1 MGDWKNYIIF
11 CFGEQVDYETARSKK
26 EACDLYVEECREK
39 YIKDYGCEPA
49 DDMIEDVYENID
61 VIEAV
66 DLSDDA
72 DLYD

>member
-1 MGDWKNYIIF
+1 MGEWKNYLIY
-11 CFGEQVDYETARSKK
+11 CFGEIVDCEIARSVK

-39 YIKDYGCEPA
+39 YVKDFGCEPT

-61 VIEAV
+61 VVEAV
-66 DLSDDA
+66 DLSDDT